1 MLTPSEKILQKAL
14 VSSRRLDKPPKDE
27 NDRGLD
33 SRGWN
38 SIQAGLRDRAFFMS
52 QVTEPHILDAARRLS
67 AQYADGHVDISK
79 LRIEWRNYLEHTGYQ
94 PPSDVAGTIKDLYTQ
109 ARIDVV
115 LKTNVAQARG
125 FVQFAEG
132 MTPGAFAAF
141 PAQEFTRVVYRK
153 QKRADWPRR
162 WAAAGGKVY
171 GGRMIALKNDSVWG
185 RLGAA
190 GPFGNP
196 FPPFDWGSGM
206 GVVDVDRREAI
217 ELGLVSKEQIDEHVE
232 KLRERQKDGNLPSMN
247 GHLAAQIPYKPNS
260 TEWRDLKGKFGDF
273 VKFEGDEI
281 VWREDWTE
289 DFLRNADKKG
299 FSFNAGLPT
308 QQLLDVVRRDCEES
322 LAARIKGSPLVC
334 NDSWLNDE
342 DDKVKREPGHG
353 RKHFYDRETE
363 PGNLP
368 MTKSDLELLPSL
380 WRSPTRAD
388 MSEAEDSTLFLEIDT
403 LDGCVIQA
411 RIGLSHNP
419 RLKTI
424 FKRQTSEIEENR
436 DRRRSDREARRIK
449 QRGGRK

>member
-1 MLTPSEKILQKAL
+1 MLTASEKILQKAL
-14 VSSRRLDKPPKDE
+14 VGS
-27 NDRGLD
+27 NLD

-38 SIQAGLRDRAFFMS
+38 SIQAGLRARAFFSS
-52 QVTEPHILDAARRLS
+52 QVMEPHLLDAMQKLS
-67 AQYADGHVDISK
+67 AEYARGGTDLSK
-79 LRIEWRNYLEHTGYQ
+79 LRMEWTKYLDHTGYK
-94 PPSDVAGTIKDLYTQ
+94 PDPDVAGTIKDLSSQ
-109 ARIDVV
+109 ARIDVII
-115 LKTNVAQARG
+115 KTNVAQARS
-125 FVQFAEG
+125 FIQYAEG
-132 MTPGAFAAF
+132 MTPGAYAAF
-141 PAQEFTRVVYRK
+141 PAQEFLRVEYRK
-153 QKRADWPRR
+153 RQRTDWPKR
-162 WAAAGGKVY
+162 WRKAGGEIY
-171 GGRMIALKNDSVWG
+171 GGRMIALKNSSVWG
-185 RLGAA
+185 NLGKA
-190 GPFGNP
+190 GPFGTP
-196 FPPFDWGSGM
+196 YPPFDWGSGM
-206 GVVDVDRREAI
+206 GVLDVDRREAI
-217 ELGLVSKEQIDEHVE
+217 ELGLVSKEQIEEHVE
-232 KLRERQKDGNLPSMN
+232 KLRQRQSEGTLPSMN
-247 GHLAAQIPYKPNS
+247 GHLVAKIPYKPNS
-260 TEWRDLKGKFGDF
+260 TEWRDLKGNFGDF
-273 VKFEGDEI
+273 VKFEGNEI

-322 LAARIKGSPLVC
+322 IAARIKGSPLVC

-424 FKRQTSEIEENR
+424 FKRRTSEIEENR
-436 DRRRSDREARRIK
+436 DRRRSDREVRRIK
-449 QRGGRK
+449 QRGGKNEKG